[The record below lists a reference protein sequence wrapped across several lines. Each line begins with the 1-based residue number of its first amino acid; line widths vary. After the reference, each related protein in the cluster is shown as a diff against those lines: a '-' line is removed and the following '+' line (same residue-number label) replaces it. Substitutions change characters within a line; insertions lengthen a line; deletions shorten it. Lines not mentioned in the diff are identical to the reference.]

1 MVEGR
6 TRNNRGRFKGM
17 KGKKIKRERERERE
31 GKKKRRRERREKAG
45 KRERTAGNTEEMIPE
60 PQTFLSRRRE
70 SQSEKQ
76 IQQRT

>member
-1 MVEGR
+1 MVEGK
-6 TRNNRGRFKGM
+6 TRIDRGRFKGM
-17 KGKKIKRERERERE
+17 KGKKIKRERERE
-31 GKKKRRRERREKAG
+31 GKKKRREERREKAG

>member
-1 MVEGR
+1 VRESE
-6 TRNNRGRFKGM
+6 KG
-17 KGKKIKRERERERE
+17 RERER
-31 GKKKRRRERREKAG
+31 KRRRGEERRREGRRKAG